1 MRKSRPAGKR
11 TNKPRSRRART
22 SSIAIKRAYD
32 PPAPQD
38 GLRILIDRLWPR
50 GLSKTKLKLDAWPR
64 ELTPSTALRKW
75 YGHKPERFAEFRR
88 RYLTELAQQRDRL
101 DDLRAM
107 VKGRSATLITAMREL
122 QLSHAEVLRGLLQR
136 KKG

>member
-88 RYLTELAQQRDRL
+88 RYLTELAQQRERL

-107 VKGRSATLITAMREL
+107 VKGRSATLITATREL
-122 QLSHAEVLRGLLQR
+122 ELSHAEVLRGLLQR